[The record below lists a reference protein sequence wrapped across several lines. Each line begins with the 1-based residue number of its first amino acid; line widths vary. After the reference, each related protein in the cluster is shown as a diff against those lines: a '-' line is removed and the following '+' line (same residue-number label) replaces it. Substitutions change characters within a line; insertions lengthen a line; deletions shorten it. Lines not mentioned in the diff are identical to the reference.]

1 MMMDDRQAV
10 TEIMSWRRAVH
21 QSISN
26 EVKRGVECK
35 RRNGYMIQR
44 Y

>member
-21 QSISN
+21 QSVSN
-26 EVKRGVECK
+26 EMKRGSEWNVSV
-35 RRNGYMIQR
+35 GMDT
-44 Y
+44 